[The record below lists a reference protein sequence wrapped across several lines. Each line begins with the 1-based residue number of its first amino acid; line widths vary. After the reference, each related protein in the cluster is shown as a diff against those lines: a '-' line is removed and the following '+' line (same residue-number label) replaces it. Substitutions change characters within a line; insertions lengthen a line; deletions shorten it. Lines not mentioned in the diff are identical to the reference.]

1 MSGPAILL
9 AEDRDTDA
17 ELTVLAL
24 RDAGIAHPV
33 VRAHDGVEVLDYLF
47 AAGGEELPALL
58 LLDLRMPRL
67 DGLDA
72 LKAIRTDRRARN
84 LPVIMLTCSDEE
96 KRRFGSYDND
106 STAVASKPLDP
117 EQLTTAAKK
126 LGLRGL
132 VRSGGK

>member
-33 VRAHDGVEVLDYLF
+33 VRARDGVEVLDYLF
-47 AAGGEELPALL
+47 AAGAEELPALL

-72 LKAIRTDRRARN
+72 LKAIRTDKRARN
-84 LPVIMLTCSDEE
+84 LPVIVLTCSDEE
-96 KRRFGSYDND
+96 KRRFVSYDND
-106 STAVASKPLDP
+106 STHVASKPLDQ
-117 EQLTTAAKK
+117 EQLATATQK
-126 LGLRGL
+126 LGLGGLMRG
-132 VRSGGK
+132 REK